1 MRQGQ
6 EALWQLV
13 TGNFLNWKI
22 LDAGRIQDGG
32 HSLSKRKR
40 GQCYLGGGFKWHRVV
55 LTWQFLEGSRHMRI
69 SRLAVWLW
77 ASEQMFLI
85 SDDARCE
92 VRAIAIYRII
102 RGVDENNVFKG
113 PQCVQ
118 GTAPK
123 FR

>member
-1 MRQGQ
+1 M
-6 EALWQLV
+6 
-13 TGNFLNWKI
+13 
-22 LDAGRIQDGG
+22 
-32 HSLSKRKR
+32 SKRKR
-40 GQCYLGGGFKWHRVV
+40 GQCYLGGFKWHRVV

-77 ASEQMFLI
+77 AVSKCSGFQMMP
-85 SDDARCE
+85 RCE

>member
-1 MRQGQ
+1 MRAGCESWGQMLLTGCPACRLRMRQGQ

-32 HSLSKRKR
+32 HGLSKRKQ
-40 GQCYLGGGFKWHRVV
+40 GQCYLGGFKWHRVV

-77 ASEQMFLI
+77 ASEQMFWI
-85 SDDARCE
+85 SDDA
-92 VRAIAIYRII
+92 
-102 RGVDENNVFKG
+102 
-113 PQCVQ
+113 PL
-118 GTAPK
+118 
-123 FR
+123 